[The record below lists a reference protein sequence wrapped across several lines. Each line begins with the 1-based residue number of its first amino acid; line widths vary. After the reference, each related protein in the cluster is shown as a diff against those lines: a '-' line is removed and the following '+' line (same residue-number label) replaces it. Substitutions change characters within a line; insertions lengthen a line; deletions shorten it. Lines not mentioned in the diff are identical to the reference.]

1 MTSGCIFSCVPKLC
15 VPVIMVSVVMKVE
28 LISPANL
35 CHSCISAILI
45 TFADFMGIFF
55 SFKYLHVVVCTTTT
69 TTATTEPMKQDYV
82 RRLMTNLFCTSR
94 FGSVISG
101 AIQSKLFTKKG
112 KNSKLNSSSTSK
124 KHQRGSFSF
133 LGGMQVKDSRLLS
146 RIV

>member
-1 MTSGCIFSCVPKLC
+1 MFQNS

-35 CHSCISAILI
+35 CHSCISAFLI

-55 SFKYLHVVVCTTTT
+55 FFKYLHVVVCAT

-82 RRLMTNLFCTSR
+82 RRLMTNFFCTSR
-94 FGSVISG
+94 FGSIISG

-112 KNSKLNSSSTSK
+112 KNGKLNSSSTSK

-133 LGGMQVKDSRLLS
+133 LGGMQVKYSRLLS